1 MSYTSGTDYDRLPGE
16 AIFINSNLISTEP
29 ASVKEKDSAEEPTGP
44 WERRRRG
51 RVVKSQ
57 VGSVQEFKRE
67 VWENLVTSFLAVRIK
82 II

>member
-57 VGSVQEFKRE
+57 VGQCRSSRE
-67 VWENLVTSFLAVRIK
+67 KFGKTWSPPFWQLE
-82 II
+82 